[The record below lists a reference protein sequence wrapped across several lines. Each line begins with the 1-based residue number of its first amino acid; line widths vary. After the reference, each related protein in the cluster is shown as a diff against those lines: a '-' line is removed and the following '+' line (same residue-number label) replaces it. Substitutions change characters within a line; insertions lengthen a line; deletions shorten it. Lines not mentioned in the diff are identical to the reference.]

1 MSKVRTVAATI
12 ALMLGASVGH
22 AQGGFPSSQS
32 PGNVQFQ
39 QGAYPS
45 DQNFGT
51 RPYPETRPGVSPD
64 VMARANPVYVSC
76 WAEVPSL
83 NTAYFS
89 ATFLMPAFNT
99 LKDQF
104 RTFVTT
110 QYGPASKLQ
119 CTTALSSA
127 AVTKQVD
134 KWKDSARTTNNAI
147 IDLVANTG
155 EEAAEAPQ
163 PQSRQSVRYDGRIQ
177 RNADAVPSAYPQS
190 SYNPVDNAADASI
203 TRQ

>member
-12 ALMLGASVGH
+12 ALMLCASVGH
-22 AQGGFPSSQS
+22 AQGGLPSSQS

-39 QGAYPS
+39 QGAYPA

-76 WAEVPSL
+76 WAEVTSL

-119 CTTALSSA
+119 CTTALSNA

-155 EEAAEAPQ
+155 EEAAKAPQ
-163 PQSRQSVRYDGRIQ
+163 RQSSQSVRYEPPHIGFLDGYVPGGYVPGNNSSGTVAGQSNFQ
-177 RNADAVPSAYPQS
+177 R
-190 SYNPVDNAADASI
+190 
-203 TRQ
+203 

>member
-1 MSKVRTVAATI
+1 
-12 ALMLGASVGH
+12 MLGASVGH

-39 QGAYPS
+39 QGAYPA

-76 WAEVPSL
+76 WAEVTSL

-119 CTTALSSA
+119 CTTALSNA

-155 EEAAEAPQ
+155 EEAAKAPQ
-163 PQSRQSVRYDGRIQ
+163 RQSSQSVRYEQPHIGLLDGYVPGGYVPGNNSSGTVAGQSNFQ
-177 RNADAVPSAYPQS
+177 R
-190 SYNPVDNAADASI
+190 
-203 TRQ
+203 

>member
-1 MSKVRTVAATI
+1 MSKVTTVAASI
-12 ALMLGASVGH
+12 GLMLGASVGH

-39 QGAYPS
+39 QGAYPA

-76 WAEVPSL
+76 WAEVTSL

-119 CTTALSSA
+119 CTTALSNA

-155 EEAAEAPQ
+155 EETAKAPQ
-163 PQSRQSVRYDGRIQ
+163 RQSSQSVRYEPPHIGFLDGYVPGGYVPGNNSSGTVAGQSNFQ
-177 RNADAVPSAYPQS
+177 R
-190 SYNPVDNAADASI
+190 
-203 TRQ
+203 

>member
-1 MSKVRTVAATI
+1 MSKVTTVAATI
-12 ALMLGASVGH
+12 GLMLGASVGH

-39 QGAYPS
+39 QGAYPA

-76 WAEVPSL
+76 WAEVTSL

-119 CTTALSSA
+119 CTTALSNA

-134 KWKDSARTTNNAI
+134 KWKDSARTTNNVI

-155 EEAAEAPQ
+155 EEAAKAPQ
-163 PQSRQSVRYDGRIQ
+163 RQSSQSVRYEPPHIGFLDGYVPGGYVPGNNSSGTVAGQSNFQ
-177 RNADAVPSAYPQS
+177 R
-190 SYNPVDNAADASI
+190 
-203 TRQ
+203 

>member
-12 ALMLGASVGH
+12 ALMLCASVGH
-22 AQGGFPSSQS
+22 AQGGLPSSQS

-76 WAEVPSL
+76 WAEVTSL

-119 CTTALSSA
+119 CTTALSNA

-155 EEAAEAPQ
+155 EEAAKAPQ
-163 PQSRQSVRYDGRIQ
+163 RQSSQSVRYEPPHIGFLDGYVPGGYVPGNNSSGTVAGQSNFQ
-177 RNADAVPSAYPQS
+177 R
-190 SYNPVDNAADASI
+190 
-203 TRQ
+203 